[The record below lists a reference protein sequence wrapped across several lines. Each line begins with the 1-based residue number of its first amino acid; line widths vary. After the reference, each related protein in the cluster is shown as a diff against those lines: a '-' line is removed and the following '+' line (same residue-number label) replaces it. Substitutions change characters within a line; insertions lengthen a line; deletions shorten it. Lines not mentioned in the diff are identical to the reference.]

1 VIKTLFI
8 RNYGSNRKMD
18 IDLDKRITCL
28 TGESYTGK
36 SWAVRAVKWIA
47 LNRPSGI
54 SFIRWGS
61 KSAVV
66 IIETDKSDVSRRRS
80 KTDNVYIVDGTP
92 LKAFGNDVPDKVRK
106 ILNLSDLNFQTQQE
120 MPHGAGPLFWFALSP
135 GEVAKRLNKIVN
147 LDLIDRTLGN
157 LSKLVHRAKVELD
170 VCRER
175 RSEAR
180 AKAESLAFVD
190 SMVVEWEEVKVVD
203 GKAAALENETHAL
216 DCLIQDI
223 TQQKQTVNGAKV
235 HLRQADMDLSELEAL
250 REAIIEIRQEE
261 KDLSQVLDE
270 IEQLESSLIEDRKE
284 LSWAEQNYAKAMKGR
299 CPLCG
304 RK

>member
-190 SMVVEWEEVKVVD
+190 AMEEEWREVKVADDRVT
-203 GKAAALENETHAL
+203 KLENETHAL

-223 TQQKQTVNGAKV
+223 TQQKQMVNEAKV